1 MTRPWTSREDRM
13 KLRHRQHPAELD
25 AQNRRPRFNKF
36 DERRRREQ
44 DRIKGLLDLARTQ
57 RE

>member
-1 MTRPWTSREDRM
+1 M